1 MIQRETV
8 QHVAKLARLEL
19 NEEEQ
24 VRFTDQLGH
33 ILEYVEQ
40 LREVDTEGV
49 GIHAPALTNVLRR
62 DESRPSLPREELLR
76 NAPSVE
82 NGMFKVPRILD

>member
-19 NEEEQ
+19 TEEEQ
-24 VRFTDQLGH
+24 ERFTDQLGH

-40 LREVDTEGV
+40 LREIEPEGV
-49 GIHAPALTNVLRR
+49 VTHALSLTNVLRP
-62 DESRPSLPREELLR
+62 DETRPSLPREELLR